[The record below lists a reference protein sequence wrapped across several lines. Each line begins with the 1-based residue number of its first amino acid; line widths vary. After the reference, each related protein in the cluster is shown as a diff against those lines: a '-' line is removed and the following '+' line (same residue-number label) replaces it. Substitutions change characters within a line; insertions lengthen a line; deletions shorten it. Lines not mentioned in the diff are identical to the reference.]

1 LINNQRKD
9 STNMIRKFFSRLRR
23 DKKGQGLV
31 EYALLIAG
39 VALIS
44 AAAVSLFGHK
54 TSDMIG
60 AVAAILPGAHNND
73 NGPIQSGHLIETAPV
88 GTGGSIALDVGTI
101 AGTTNAD
108 RLGQNVFGAAGAGNG
123 IGNGTSAL
131 VVESR

>member
-1 LINNQRKD
+1 
-9 STNMIRKFFSRLRR
+9 MVRKFFSRLRR

-60 AVAAILPGAHNND
+60 AVAAILPGAHSDDNNA
-73 NGPIQSGHLIETAPV
+73 ITSGHLIETAPV
-88 GTGGSIALDVGTI
+88 GTSGAIALDASTI
-101 AGTTNAD
+101 ATRKGSSRLGNNVLGGTGTSTNAFD
-108 RLGQNVFGAAGAGNG
+108 G
-123 IGNGTSAL
+123 L
-131 VVESR
+131 VLEAN